1 MPAKLVTVIAALALL
16 VTGGLPA
23 VGQEEDGGPPPESA
37 VGRYVPPATALG
49 AGWVV
54 VQASDP
60 QPNPALF
67 REGAKVAYGGP
78 AGARAVLFAW
88 VLADGATQA
97 DAWAA
102 AGQLGE
108 RYRAAFAADIAGVQL
123 DPAAPPPPGCAQAV
137 RAEGRDPASEF
148 SAGVTLCA
156 VGGEA
161 IVFAVVSGDLGVE
174 HGAAASDRLVGL
186 ALAGVTGSEATP
198 AP

>member
-1 MPAKLVTVIAALALL
+1 MPAKLVTVSAALALL
-16 VTGGLPA
+16 VTWGLPA
-23 VGQEEDGGPPPESA
+23 LAQEGEGWPPPGSA
-37 VGRYVPPATALG
+37 VGRYVPPAAALG

-60 QPNPALF
+60 QPNPAIF

-88 VLADGATQA
+88 VLADGVTQA

-108 RYRAAFAADIAGVQL
+108 RYRAAFAADVAGVQL

-137 RAEGRDPASEF
+137 RAEGLDPSSEF
-148 SAGVTLCA
+148 SAGLTLCA
-156 VGGEA
+156 VGEVA
-161 IVFAVVSGDLGVE
+161 IVFAVVSGDLGAE

-186 ALAGVTGSEATP
+186 ALAGSLPATP
-198 AP
+198 SP